1 MYTHNKWIRSL
12 LQRTAKVQWKYN
24 TPPACFSWNRIR
36 MSTDSVNTR
45 QFPTASAQW
54 SAVSPSSDWPRDT
67 QEQLNDY
74 VYHGR
79 VENLPRS
86 TAKIV
91 RIFLSSTFTD
101 TTTERNLLM
110 KNVFP
115 ELRRYCRDKYDVDFQ
130 VHVRAVC
137 WYWCWCRWRTVK
149 SKH

>member
-1 MYTHNKWIRSL
+1 M
-12 LQRTAKVQWKYN
+12 
-24 TPPACFSWNRIR
+24 
-36 MSTDSVNTR
+36 
-45 QFPTASAQW
+45 
-54 SAVSPSSDWPRDT
+54 
-67 QEQLNDY
+67 DY

-130 VHVRAVC
+130 VRVVGLN
-137 WYWCWCRWRTVK
+137 
-149 SKH
+149 

>member
-1 MYTHNKWIRSL
+1 MAVSSRNKE
-12 LQRTAKVQWKYN
+12 
-24 TPPACFSWNRIR
+24 
-36 MSTDSVNTR
+36 
-45 QFPTASAQW
+45 QFPESTQW
-54 SAVSPSSDWPRDT
+54 SAVSSSSNWPRDT
-67 QEQLNDY
+67 QEQLVDY

-130 VHVRAVC
+130 VRLIDF
-137 WYWCWCRWRTVK
+137 YLR
-149 SKH
+149 